1 MGCAGSSETLFELS
15 VSELIDRFA
24 KYLVSKNNTPD
35 YCKMTDGRIKKLC
48 NGANIQIWGQ
58 ITPTRVLGWLSLQRE
73 AGAMGIKTSN
83 YYLVAMKELCNW
95 AVNESIALENPLR
108 SAKAMNAEGD
118 VRRRRRAISA
128 DEFTHL
134 IDAARKG
141 RPIQGMSGPERALLY
156 VVAAWTGFRR
166 SELASLT
173 VSQLQLNGNEPT
185 ITVSAAYS
193 KRRRRD
199 VIPLHVSVAAM
210 VQSWLEQNPKAP
222 GDPVFALTS
231 SNGYVRR
238 TSKMMAKDL
247 EAARNAWISDS
258 KDESERAKRNASD
271 FLAYESNDNVF
282 ADFHAN
288 RHTFITNLGKSRV
301 SPKLAQT
308 LARHSDIR
316 LTFDV
321 YTHVDQSEQSEAVSS
336 LPRPPSQPI
345 AVDSGKEGD
354 SASSDQETPNK
365 SVQEISPRSV
375 QDEASQVLETTDH
388 AKTFALQFAQTHR
401 GGCLLESTEGNCHPK
416 GGLG

>member
-1 MGCAGSSETLFELS
+1 
-15 VSELIDRFA
+15 
-24 KYLVSKNNTPD
+24 
-35 YCKMTDGRIKKLC
+35 
-48 NGANIQIWGQ
+48 
-58 ITPTRVLGWLSLQRE
+58 
-73 AGAMGIKTSN
+73 
-83 YYLVAMKELCNW
+83 
-95 AVNESIALENPLR
+95 
-108 SAKAMNAEGD
+108 
-118 VRRRRRAISA
+118 
-128 DEFTHL
+128 
-134 IDAARKG
+134 
-141 RPIQGMSGPERALLY
+141 
-156 VVAAWTGFRR
+156 
-166 SELASLT
+166 
-173 VSQLQLNGNEPT
+173 
-185 ITVSAAYS
+185 
-193 KRRRRD
+193 
-199 VIPLHVSVAAM
+199 M

-401 GGCLLESTEGNCHPK
+401 GGCLLEATGGISHPK
-416 GGLG
+416 GGVGLGRCETSDLHRLSADG